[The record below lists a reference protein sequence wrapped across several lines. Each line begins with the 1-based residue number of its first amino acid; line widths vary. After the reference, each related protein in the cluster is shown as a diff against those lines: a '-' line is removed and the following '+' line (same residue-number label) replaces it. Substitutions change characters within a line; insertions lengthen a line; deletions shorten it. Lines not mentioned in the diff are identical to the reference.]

1 MKLSFQDAQNR
12 SIAVFRVPGR
22 NVVRWSSD
30 LMDRELF
37 CFLELKGAAHVFCLG
52 GDMLAIW
59 LHGCRLPYHV
69 PQRPDPGF
77 APQ

>member
-1 MKLSFQDAQNR
+1 
-12 SIAVFRVPGR
+12 
-22 NVVRWSSD
+22 
-30 LMDRELF
+30 MDRELF